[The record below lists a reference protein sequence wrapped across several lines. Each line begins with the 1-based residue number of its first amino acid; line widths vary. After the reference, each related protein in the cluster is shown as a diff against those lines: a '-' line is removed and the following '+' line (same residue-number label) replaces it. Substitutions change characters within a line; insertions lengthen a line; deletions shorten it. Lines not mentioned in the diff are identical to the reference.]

1 MITFWK
7 QDQGLKQTT
16 KLERDGW
23 ANVIEPTP
31 SEVERLVEDFQVP
44 DYLIS
49 DLLDPDERARSEID
63 GRWMVVI
70 IRIPIFNKTQDVAY
84 YTVPLGI
91 LISLHTIITICVQPN
106 EIVRDI
112 LYPSKT
118 RDIQLKDKVNFVL
131 QMFLSSANYYLR
143 YLKEIN
149 KLTNE
154 IEAELEKSARNQ
166 ELHRLLDM
174 EKSLVLFMTSLKSN
188 ELLLMKLQRS
198 KLVNS
203 QEFNEDLL
211 DDVTIEYRQ
220 ALEIA
225 KVYSDIQ
232 SGRMETFASVISNN
246 LNVVIRR
253 LTSITIVLMVPT
265 LVASFYGM
273 NVPNGMESS
282 KLAFIGIVIVTG
294 AITWLGAQ
302 WLRRKGML

>member
-23 ANVIEPTP
+23 VNVLQPTP
-31 SEVERLVEDFQVP
+31 SEVERLIEEFKVP

-49 DLLDPDERARSEID
+49 DLLDPDERSRTEID

-70 IRIPIFNKTQDVAY
+70 IRIPIFNGTQDVAY

-91 LISLHTIITICVQPN
+91 LISLHTIITICVQSN
-106 EIVRDI
+106 DVVKDI
-112 LYPSKT
+112 LYSPKI
-118 RDIQLKDKVNFVL
+118 RDIKLTDKVNFVL
-131 QMFLSSANYYLR
+131 QLFLSSANYYLK

-149 KLTNE
+149 KLTND
-154 IEAELEKSARNQ
+154 IETELEKSTRNS
-166 ELHRLLDM
+166 ELNRLLDV

-211 DDVTIEYRQ
+211 DDVTIEYKQ

-253 LTSITIVLMVPT
+253 LTTITIILMVPT

-273 NVPNGMESS
+273 NVPNGLENNPW
-282 KLAFIGIVIVTG
+282 AFGGIVLVTLLVTLAGGIV
-294 AITWLGAQ
+294 LN
-302 WLRRKGML
+302 RKGMF

>member
-7 QDQGLKQTT
+7 QDEGLKQTT
-16 KLERDGW
+16 RLERDGW
-23 ANVIEPTP
+23 VSAQEPTA
-31 SEVERLVEDFQVP
+31 EDIVRLTDEFKVP

-49 DLLDPDERARSEID
+49 DLLDPDERARTEID

-70 IRIPIFNKTQDVAY
+70 IRVPIYNKAADVAY
-84 YTVPLGI
+84 YTVPLGV
-91 LISLHTIITICVQPN
+91 LISLHTIVTICMQQN
-106 EIVRDI
+106 EII
-112 LYPSKT
+112 KEIQNSPKT
-118 RDIQLKDKVNFVL
+118 KDIQLKDKVNFVL
-131 QMFLSSANYYLR
+131 QLFLSSANYYLR

-154 IEAELEKSARNQ
+154 IEAALEKSARNIF
-166 ELHRLLDM
+166 LHRLLDM
-174 EKSLVLFMTSLKSN
+174 EKSLVLFMTSLKTN

-203 QEFNEDLL
+203 QEFNEELL
-211 DDVTIEYRQ
+211 DDVTIEYQQ
-220 ALEIA
+220 ALEIT

-246 LNVVIRR
+246 LNVVMRR

-273 NVPNGMESS
+273 NVPNGLENNP
-282 KLAFIGIVIVTG
+282 LAFVGIVVLTTV
-294 AITWLGAQ
+294 ITVLGAF
-302 WLRRKGML
+302 WLKKKGMF

>member
-7 QDQGLKQTT
+7 QDEGLKQTT
-16 KLERDGW
+16 RLERDGW
-23 ANVIEPTP
+23 VSALEPTA
-31 SEVERLVEDFQVP
+31 EDIVRLTDEFKVP

-49 DLLDPDERARSEID
+49 DLLDPDERARTEID

-70 IRIPIFNKTQDVAY
+70 IRVPIYNKSADVAY
-84 YTVPLGI
+84 YTVPLGV
-91 LISLHTIITICVQPN
+91 LISLHTIVTICMQQN
-106 EIVRDI
+106 EII
-112 LYPSKT
+112 KEIQNSPKT
-118 RDIQLKDKVNFVL
+118 KDIQLKDKVNFVL
-131 QMFLSSANYYLR
+131 QLFLSSANYYLR

-154 IEAELEKSARNQ
+154 IEAALEKSARNVF
-166 ELHRLLDM
+166 LHRLLDM
-174 EKSLVLFMTSLKSN
+174 EKSLVLFMTSLKTN

-203 QEFNEDLL
+203 QEFNEELL
-211 DDVTIEYRQ
+211 DDVTIEYQQ
-220 ALEIA
+220 ALEIT

-246 LNVVIRR
+246 LNVVMRR

-273 NVPNGMESS
+273 NVPNGLENNP
-282 KLAFIGIVIVTG
+282 LAFIGIVVLTTVISVLG
-294 AITWLGAQ
+294 VFWLKK
-302 WLRRKGML
+302 RDMF